1 MLLVRPSVT
10 PHWPNLMST
19 LSHQDLRL
27 LMSFAFRGTRGAVQ
41 HPSRRVAMPT
51 AAIYVL
57 APIVR
62 RRAPIAP
69 AGTAVKNA
77 NVAEVLQDLPPVPKL
92 AVREGFVSCRVSQ
105 PFVRTVCSCP
115 DGLAVPPRVVASLIP
130 T

>member
-1 MLLVRPSVT
+1 MLLVCPSVN
-10 PHWPNLMST
+10 PHRPNLMST
-19 LSHQDLRL
+19 LSRQDLHL
-27 LMSFAFRGTRGAVQ
+27 LMSLAFRGTRGAVQ
-41 HPSRRVAMPT
+41 HPSRRVAMRT
-51 AAIYVL
+51 
-57 APIVR
+57 VR

-77 NVAEVLQDLPPVPKL
+77 NVAEVLQDIPPVPKL

-105 PFVRTVCSCP
+105 HFVRTVCSCP

>member
-41 HPSRRVAMPT
+41 PPSRRIAMPT

-62 RRAPIAP
+62 RHAPIAP
-69 AGTAVKNA
+69 AGKAVKNA

-92 AVREGFVSCRVSQ
+92 AVREGFVSCRVLQ

-115 DGLAVPPRVVASLIP
+115 DDLAVPPRVVPSLIP